1 MLTARNQSLTL
12 KTGAVGL
19 ISDTHGLLRPEAL
32 AALKG
37 SELIIH
43 AGDIGKPEVLE
54 TLSSI
59 APLIAIRGN
68 NDRGPWVKKLPDIF
82 NAQINGIQIHVIH
95 NVKEMVNDPSVDGI
109 KLVVSGH
116 SHVPGVLKRDGMLFI
131 NPGSAGPRR
140 FKLPVTVARLNLGGK
155 NPGARIIELKV

>member
-1 MLTARNQSLTL
+1 MLTTRSQRLTL
-12 KTGAVGL
+12 KRGAVGI

-54 TLSSI
+54 SLASI
-59 APLIAIRGN
+59 TPVIAIRGN
-68 NDRGPWVKKLPDIF
+68 NDRGPWMKKLPDVF
-82 NAQINGIQIHVIH
+82 NAEINGVRIHVIH
-95 NVKEMVNDPSVDGI
+95 NVKEMADDPRVDGF

-116 SHVPGVLKRDGMLFI
+116 SHKPSVIEENEVLFI

>member
-1 MLTARNQSLTL
+1 LTARKQSLTL
-12 KTGAVGL
+12 KRGAVGL

-43 AGDIGKPEVLE
+43 AGDIGKPAVLE
-54 TLSSI
+54 SLTSI
-59 APLIAIRGN
+59 APVIAIRGN
-68 NDRGPWVKKLPDIF
+68 NDRGPWVKKLPDVF
-82 NAQINGIQIHVIH
+82 NAKINGVLVHVIH
-95 NVKEMVNDPSVDGI
+95 NVKEMADDPRVDGF

-116 SHVPGVLKRDGMLFI
+116 SHKPSVIEENEVLFI

-140 FKLPVTVARLNLGGK
+140 FKLPVTVARLNLGSK
-155 NPGARIIELKV
+155 IPGARIIELKV